1 MDTVQIV
8 LGLLLL
14 LLVGGV
20 AYYLLQHGSQP
31 LRPAPAT
38 RRQADLGRQSEA
50 GFSACLFHD
59 ERAGERGSDQALGGS
74 DRWRPHGN
82 QAAGNGRVAARQAAA
97 AEAIYESV

>member
-8 LGLLLL
+8 LGLLFL

-38 RRQADLGRQSEA
+38 RRQADLGWQSDIQRDFQRV
-50 GFSACLFHD
+50 FSMTSAQARRGK
-59 ERAGERGSDQALGGS
+59 RA
-74 DRWRPHGN
+74 
-82 QAAGNGRVAARQAAA
+82 
-97 AEAIYESV
+97 

>member
-31 LRPAPAT
+31 LRPDPAT
-38 RRQADLGRQSEA
+38 RRQADLGRQSDIQRDFQRV
-50 GFSACLFHD
+50 FSMTSAQ
-59 ERAGERGSDQALGGS
+59 GKALHGS
-74 DRWRPHGN
+74 DRLRPHGSH
-82 QAAGNGRVAARQAAA
+82 AAGNGRVAAG
-97 AEAIYESV
+97 

>member
-38 RRQADLGRQSEA
+38 RRQADLGRQSDIQRDFQRVFSLTSAQGKEGLIKRWMDRTGCDRTEA
-50 GFSACLFHD
+50 MRLAT
-59 ERAGERGSDQALGGS
+59 EE
-74 DRWRPHGN
+74 WRRDN
-82 QAAGNGRVAARQAAA
+82 R
-97 AEAIYESV
+97 